1 MTIEEFYGKSNF
13 HSQNFSYHEEGGKVR
28 SITFVID
35 RSDCIEDKVK
45 DEILEFV
52 GQFKY
57 LECLFL
63 DIADYCFT
71 DLSPLGGLHNLKYL
85 TILCDTQITDL
96 SFLKSIHKLESITL
110 KHSRIT
116 HLEELYKNTQL
127 TNLEITNAQLS
138 DVSNLHVFKSLKCLD
153 LSGNKIKYLGD
164 KPFSLHLTEVNLA
177 FNQIED
183 ISPLE
188 HCTKLTH
195 VNLNTNAIG
204 SIQPLTAADGL
215 IHLNVD
221 NNKIIDPSPLTY
233 FKKLTTLNISNNAID
248 HISVLEDTVGL
259 QKLYIENT
267 RIDSIHVLENH
278 HKLTELNIANNAIK
292 DISVIEASKQTLIH
306 LNCSLNPIAS
316 FAVLESLDALTHLNL
331 SYIPLNTIKLNLP
344 LGVRDLNVS
353 NCYLTTL
360 ANIQPLNQIFRLN
373 ASYNLITE
381 FTAESKSVSLSEL
394 NLSNN
399 QIEAPINI
407 AYIHRVSI
415 LDLRNNTYGNC
426 VVIDKEYIV
435 EEDLKNM
442 DFFCE
447 APVMDT
453 HSVIGKVGYNNLALE
468 YYFYKKDKAMA
479 WTYLLQIEEPIEE
492 TKQLQVVMLID
503 KFGQIPDGD
512 YKSIKFYL
520 YQIVRSVIGF
530 YGEDVGLTYENK
542 EILVNKIRSIK
553 KSALRIPL
561 FNVLNGEST
570 WLEEFKKEAFPGYE
584 FICSKPEDIAPEF
597 IADYYYYLGLGRC
610 YNYNNFYRLE
620 ADYIETSLYCL
631 HKLYVLQSPLFDVL
645 YNRIHDTLLIFGS
658 GRKPENYDK
667 FRAYKKMLDTIDKE
681 SISPIETYNY
691 SGFNKYTDDSAL
703 KSKLNL
709 LSSNK
714 KKTIDRLPPKEPVVK
729 KVSQVNNIPR
739 IPRERFYEPY
749 SPYNELFSDR
759 DMVLLILFF
768 IILFG
773 LKISKFF

>member
-13 HSQNFSYHEEGGKVR
+13 NSQNFYYYEEDGKVR
-28 SITFVID
+28 SITFLID
-35 RSDCIEDKVK
+35 RSDHIEDEVK

-52 GQFKY
+52 SQFKY
-57 LECLFL
+57 LERLYL

-96 SFLKSIHKLESITL
+96 SFLKSIHKLRSITL

-116 HLEELYKNTQL
+116 HIEELYKNTQL
-127 TNLEITNAQLS
+127 TTLEITNAQLT
-138 DVSNLHVFKSLKCLD
+138 DVSKLHVFKSLKCVD
-153 LSGNKIKYLGD
+153 LSGNKIKHLGD
-164 KPFSLHLTEVNLA
+164 KPLSLHLTEVNLA

-188 HCTKLTH
+188 PCTKLTH
-195 VNLNTNAIG
+195 VYLNTNAIG
-204 SIQPLTAADGL
+204 SIQPLKAAVDL

-233 FKKLTTLNISNNAID
+233 FKKLTTLNISNNAIN
-248 HISVLEDTVGL
+248 HISALEDAVGL
-259 QKLYIENT
+259 QKLYLENT
-267 RIDSIHVLENH
+267 RIDSIDVLENH

-292 DISVIEASKQTLIH
+292 DISVVEASKQTLIH

-316 FAVLESLDALTHLNL
+316 FTVLESLDVLTYLNL
-331 SYIPLNTIKLNLP
+331 SYILLNTIKLNLP
-344 LGVRDLNVS
+344 LDLRDLNVS
-353 NCYLTTL
+353 NCNLTTL

-373 ASYNLITE
+373 ANHNFITE
-381 FTAESKSVSLSEL
+381 FTTESKSVNLSEL

-426 VVIDKEYIV
+426 LVIDEEYIV
-435 EEDLKNM
+435 EEDLKNK
-442 DFFCE
+442 DFFCK
-447 APVMDT
+447 DT
-453 HSVIGKVGYNNLALE
+453 VINDHFVIDKMEYNNLAIQH
-468 YYFYKKDKAMA
+468 YFNKKDRAMA

-492 TKQLQVVMLID
+492 TKQLQIVMLID

-512 YKSIKFYL
+512 YKSMKFYL

-561 FNVLNGEST
+561 FNVVNGEST

-584 FICSKPEDIAPEF
+584 FICSKPEDITPELK
-597 IADYYYYLGLGRC
+597 ADYYYYLGLGRC

-631 HKLYVLQSPLFDVL
+631 YNLYVSQSPLFEVL
-645 YNRIHDTLLIFGS
+645 YNRIHDTLFIFGA

-667 FRAYKKMLDTIDKE
+667 FRTYRKMLSTIGQV
-681 SISPIETYNY
+681 SIPPIETYNY

-729 KVSQVNNIPR
+729 KVSPVNNIPR
-739 IPRERFYEPY
+739 IPRERSYEPY
-749 SPYNELFSDR
+749 SPYTELFSDR

-773 LKISKFF
+773 LKISKIF